1 MLPRWAVFS
10 LNTLIPGAGVMLRH
24 AGLWLMGPL
33 VVGVGGLS
41 LVAVALATPGSHD
54 TAMAGWLGLAAWA
67 VAAAVATGA
76 WAVLE
81 QPSSRDLSAI
91 QPLFRE
97 VAAAYLGGR
106 LPQAEQAARR
116 LARLAAGEPGAW
128 RLLAMVLRAQGRTA
142 AAGRLDRRAARLD
155 LVRR

>member
-1 MLPRWAVFS
+1 VNRLTALI
-10 LNTLIPGAGVMLRH
+10 LNTVLPGAGVALRH
-24 AGLWLMGPL
+24 PGLWAAVPL
-33 VVGVGGLS
+33 AVGVGGVSLLVVA
-41 LVAVALATPGSHD
+41 LVAPGTHAAVMTGWAGLLAY
-54 TAMAGWLGLAAWA
+54 LAAVL
-67 VAAAVATGA
+67 VAGIA
-76 WAVLE
+76 WMLLE
-81 QPSSRDLSAI
+81 QPSSRDLAAI

-128 RLLAMVLRAQGRTA
+128 RLLAMVLRAEGRTA
-142 AAGRLDRRAARLD
+142 AAERLDRRAARLD